1 MSNARTDCEVMS
13 RRMVLTRT
21 ALALGVAAAAAAVSQ
36 ASAQQKL
43 TQADASY
50 QGTPKGE
57 QRCGVC
63 FNFQQ
68 PNGCKF
74 VQGSISPN
82 GWCQLFA
89 PKT

>member
-1 MSNARTDCEVMS
+1 MNSVRTECHGIS
-13 RRMVLTRT
+13 RRMVLTGT
-21 ALALGVAAAAAAVSQ
+21 ALALGTAAASQ
-36 ASAQQKL
+36 ALGQQKL
-43 TQADASY
+43 TQADATY
-50 QGTPKGE
+50 QATPKNG

-68 PNGCKF
+68 PSGCKF
-74 VQGSISPN
+74 VQGTISPD